1 MSRNTRHIVLLLALA
16 GAAPAVPAAQTR
28 EIAVDPIRCWWR
40 TSAGAVRTGET
51 FSVVLTCAT
60 LETEAVQV
68 VPDESRLASNA
79 VQVAPFEIVGG
90 SHPEDMRTADRRFF
104 QYEYRL
110 RMINPDYIGRDV
122 PLPELV
128 LHYRINSRV
137 SGNTAVQG
145 RDQTYIMPPGSVRVL
160 SMVPADAPD
169 IRDTSDE
176 LFTVADGLRFRARML
191 QIAAVTLIVLGS
203 LMIALALV
211 RLVQRSRRQRAEAQ
225 AGPTMSLGAL
235 LRLAGREL
243 TAVQRE
249 TDASGWTE
257 ALVTRALAAARIV
270 AASALGRAPSQR
282 LVDRPPDADLGA
294 ATWDGA
300 IARRKRRGRDVV
312 VSSAVTSHDLATKL
326 AVLPA
331 SASADSR
338 ELLTQLQSAL
348 TSFTAAQYAR
358 EASLDRGALDQ
369 ALTNS
374 LDAVRALKSR
384 YAWPT
389 LQLRRWLGRPVDV
402 G

>member
-1 MSRNTRHIVLLLALA
+1 MSSYPRHVVLLLALA
-16 GAAPAVPAAQTR
+16 GAARAVPAAQTR

-51 FSVVLTCAT
+51 FSVVLTCAA
-60 LETEAVQV
+60 LENEAVQV
-68 VPDESRLASNA
+68 VPDQSRLASNA
-79 VQVAPFEIVGG
+79 VQMAPFEIVGG

-110 RMINPDYIGRDV
+110 RMLNPDYIGRDV
-122 PLPELV
+122 ALPDLV

-137 SGNTAVQG
+137 SGNAAVQG
-145 RDQTYIMPPGSVRVL
+145 RDQTYLMPPQSVRVL

-176 LFTVADGLRFRARML
+176 SFTVADGLRFRARML
-191 QIAAVTLIVLGS
+191 QIVAVTFVVLGA

-211 RLVQRSRRQRAEAQ
+211 RLIQRARRQRAQVQ
-225 AGPTMSLGAL
+225 AGPSMSLPAL

-243 TAVQRE
+243 AAVQRE
-249 TDASGWTE
+249 TEAQGWTE
-257 ALVTRALAAARIV
+257 GLVTRALAAARIA

-282 LVDRPPDADLGA
+282 LVDRQPEVSA

-300 IARRKRRGRDVV
+300 IERRKRGGRDVR
-312 VSSAVTSHDLATKL
+312 VSSPVTSRDLAEKL
-326 AVLPA
+326 AALPA

-338 ELLTQLQSAL
+338 ELLTQLQSAMA
-348 TSFTAAQYAR
+348 SFTAAQYAR
-358 EASLDRGALDQ
+358 EASLDRGVLDQ
-369 ALTNS
+369 ALTNTR
-374 LDAVRALKSR
+374 DAVRALRSR

>member
-1 MSRNTRHIVLLLALA
+1 MNRYPRHVVLLLALA
-16 GAAPAVPAAQTR
+16 GASRAVPAAQTR
-28 EIAVDPIRCWWR
+28 EMAVDPIRCWWR

-51 FSVVLTCAT
+51 FSLVLTCAT
-60 LETEAVQV
+60 LENDAVQV
-68 VPDESRLASNA
+68 VPDQSRLASNA
-79 VQVAPFEIVGG
+79 VQMAPFEIVGG

-104 QYEYRL
+104 QYEYQL

-122 PLPELV
+122 AIPDFI

-137 SGNTAVQG
+137 SGNAAVQG
-145 RDQTYIMPPGSVRVL
+145 RDLTYRMPTQSVRVL

-176 LFTVADGLRFRARML
+176 SFTVADGLRFRARML
-191 QIAAVTLIVLGS
+191 EIAAITLVVLGS
-203 LMIALALV
+203 LMSALALI
-211 RLVQRSRRQRAEAQ
+211 RLIQRTRRQRTQEQ
-225 AGPTMSLGAL
+225 AGPTMSLPAL

-249 TDASGWTE
+249 IDAQGWND
-257 ALVTRALAAARIV
+257 ALVSRALAAARIA
-270 AASALGRAPSQR
+270 AASAVGRAPSQR
-282 LVDRPPDADLGA
+282 LVERQADPGTA
-294 ATWDGA
+294 PRDGA
-300 IARRKRRGRDVV
+300 IEHRTRGGKRVRVSSPMTSRDV
-312 VSSAVTSHDLATKL
+312 AEKL
-326 AVLPA
+326 ARLPE

-338 ELLTQLQSAL
+338 ELLTQLQSAI

-369 ALTNS
+369 ALTNTR
-374 LDAVRALKSR
+374 DAVRALRSR